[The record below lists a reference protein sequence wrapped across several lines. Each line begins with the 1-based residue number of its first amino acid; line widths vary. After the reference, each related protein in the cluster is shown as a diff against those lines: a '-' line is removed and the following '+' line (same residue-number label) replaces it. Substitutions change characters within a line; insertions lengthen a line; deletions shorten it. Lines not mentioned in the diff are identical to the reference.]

1 MKPHTLESIARDFNS
16 EVVVPILWH
25 PPRFDRADWMWIKNV
40 AQAGPELDGRVT
52 DIKIGSGPH
61 ARRLNCMHR
70 TQPRRNFTVFYRRIA
85 DRMILVLGIG
95 SHNTNDKQYTVQWA
109 DGNKSRIVLSKTAP
123 SGEQYL
129 VNPIGRCFGF
139 RTLDPVLN
147 AESLST
153 SIK

>member
-1 MKPHTLESIARDFNS
+1 M
-16 EVVVPILWH
+16 
-25 PPRFDRADWMWIKNV
+25 
-40 AQAGPELDGRVT
+40 
-52 DIKIGSGPH
+52 
-61 ARRLNCMHR
+61 
-70 TQPRRNFTVFYRRIA
+70 
-85 DRMILVLGIG
+85 
-95 SHNTNDKQYTVQWA
+95 
-109 DGNKSRIVLSKTAP
+109 LSKTAP